1 MAAWLTNP
9 EEDLAR
15 YRAWLLHY
23 LYRNLKAT
31 NKLEPLDRNG
41 AVRIRCLPVRESG
54 VLEFLNRLMA
64 LFRAIEIDDGASD
77 DMELTDACSI
87 VKIEKILLAESED
100 PGMELTYT
108 GLELSESNG
117 NATGILFI
125 T

>member
-1 MAAWLTNP
+1 
-9 EEDLAR
+9 
-15 YRAWLLHY
+15 
-23 LYRNLKAT
+23 
-31 NKLEPLDRNG
+31 
-41 AVRIRCLPVRESG
+41 
-54 VLEFLNRLMA
+54 
-64 LFRAIEIDDGASD
+64 
-77 DMELTDACSI
+77 MELTDACSI